1 MNGVEVCG
9 NLFGRTTYEFF
20 GRRYIFDIYIAK
32 NRAHFLWCKTGK
44 KWALLYPS
52 MVRFENES
60 VILAKCVKN
69 DLKNGHLPTFCPLL
83 KCKSGLNACLLRS
96 SKIAKNRVFGV
107 FLGCF
112 WGVLAILRGFESL
125 YVLLKPICPFFLL
138 LSI

>member
-1 MNGVEVCG
+1 MKWIEVCG

-20 GRRYIFDIYIAK
+20 GRRYIFDIYSAK
-32 NRAHFLWCKTGK
+32 NRAHFLWCKMGFTVK
-44 KWALLYPS
+44 KLYSS

-83 KCKSGLNACLLRS
+83 KCKSGLNACLLRC
-96 SKIAKNRVFGV
+96 SKIAKNRVFWV
-107 FLGCF
+107 FLGYF
-112 WGVLAILRGFESL
+112 WGILAILRGFERL
-125 YVLLKPICPFFLL
+125 YVLLKPICPLFLL